1 MSQGNAAH
9 AAAIEAVRAQFPVL
23 FNEGRFDEL
32 GKWFYAEDAVAL
44 PAGQGPIE
52 GRDAICAFFDG
63 LYHSAGLRFDLDV
76 ISTSAGDDVGY
87 LVGTYVA
94 RTGDGNSVPGV
105 THEAYRL
112 QPDGTWKCTVDMWHD
127 SQ

>member
-1 MSQGNAAH
+1 MSDEN

-23 FNEGRFDEL
+23 FNQGKFDEL
-32 GKWFYAEDAVAL
+32 GKWFYTEDALAL
-44 PAGQGPIE
+44 PVGRGPIN
-52 GRDAICAFFDG
+52 GRDAICAFFDD
-63 LYHSAGLRFDLDV
+63 LYQNAGLRFDLDV
-76 ISTSAGDDVGY
+76 IQTVAGNDTGY

-94 RTGDGNSVPGV
+94 RTGDGNSVAGV

-127 SQ
+127 SE